1 MTFEITTDID
11 EERFIKENE
20 EAVHDD
26 EMFSEKIF
34 EAIDNAAL
42 KITEEFT
49 VTQQLEFEDDLNS
62 ILNSSENSIEIK
74 DYLQVIIEEPTY
86 TDDKKELMKKIAD
99 MLTSAGDK
107 ADPFIR
113 NDPLFKKAIINSTF
127 SMLGIGGFSKNFKIA
142 GKIILGGVAAYYVI
156 KTILN
161 SQNKLKNNYPFIL
174 NSGIDYIGM
183 FGDFSYEAQEI
194 YEAFIL
200 FEKENYL
207 LNLSKLSSRDC
218 ILSSEKVFLL
228 DHAWLLGSS
237 IYLFPLSAPYSI
249 DKFDYY
255 SKINTLSSVLDKGL
269 VTFYQTLHAN
279 DDIPL
284 SILLDIG
291 RSAILVKLAKDKSF

>member
-11 EERFIKENE
+11 EENFIKESE
-20 EAVHDD
+20 EVVRDD
-26 EMFSEKIF
+26 EKFSEEMF

-62 ILNSSENSIEIK
+62 VLNSSENNIEVK
-74 DYLQVIIEEPTY
+74 DYLQIITEEPTY
-86 TDDKKELMKKIAD
+86 TEDKKELMKKIAD
-99 MLTSAGDK
+99 MLTSAGDE

-113 NDPLFKKAIINSTF
+113 NDPLFKKAIINATF
-127 SMLGIGGFSKNFKIA
+127 SMLGIGGFSKNLKIA
-142 GKIILGGVAAYYVI
+142 GKVILGGTAAYFVI

-161 SQNKLKNNYPFIL
+161 NQNNLKNSHPFIL
-174 NSGIDYIGM
+174 SSGIDYVGL
-183 FGDFSYEAQEI
+183 FGDFSSEAQEI

-200 FEKENYL
+200 FEKGNYF
-207 LNLSKLSSRDC
+207 LNLSKLSDC
-218 ILSSEKVFLL
+218 NSLLSSEKIFLL

-237 IYLFPLSAPYSI
+237 IYIFPLSAPYSI

-255 SKINTLSSVLDKGL
+255 NNINMLSNVLDKGL
-269 VTFYQTLHAN
+269 VAFYQTLHAN

-291 RSAILVKLAKDKSF
+291 RAAILVKIAKDNGN

>member
-1 MTFEITTDID
+1 MTFEITTEID
-11 EERFIKENE
+11 EEKFIKETE
-20 EAVHDD
+20 EVVRND
-26 EMFSEKIF
+26 EKFSGEIF

-49 VTQQLEFEDDLNS
+49 VTQQLEFEDNLNS
-62 ILNSSENSIEIK
+62 VLNSSEDSMQVK
-74 DYLQVIIEEPTY
+74 DYLQIITEKPTY
-86 TDDKKELMKKIAD
+86 TEDKNELMKKIAD

-113 NDPLFKKAIINSTF
+113 NDPLFKKAIINTTF
-127 SMLGIGGFSKNFKIA
+127 SMLGVGGFSKNFKIA
-142 GKIILGGVAAYYVI
+142 GKVILGGTAAYFVI

-161 SQNKLKNNYPFIL
+161 YQNNLKSTPPFIL
-174 NSGIDYIGM
+174 GSGIDYVGM
-183 FGDFSYEAQEI
+183 FGDFSSSAQKI

-200 FEKENYL
+200 FEKENYFS
-207 LNLSKLSSRDC
+207 NLSVLSGCNSL
-218 ILSSEKVFLL
+218 LSNEKIFLL

-237 IYLFPLSAPYSI
+237 ICLFPLSAPYSI

-255 SKINTLSSVLDKGL
+255 NKIDTLSNVLDKGL
-269 VTFYQTLHAN
+269 VAFYQTLHAD

-291 RSAILVKLAKDKSF
+291 RAAILVNLTNNKGN

>member
-11 EERFIKENE
+11 EEKFIKESE
-20 EAVHDD
+20 EVIRED
-26 EMFSEKIF
+26 EMFSEEIF

-42 KITEEFT
+42 KIKEEFT
-49 VTQQLEFEDDLNS
+49 MTQQLEFEEGLNS
-62 ILNSSENSIEIK
+62 VLNSSENSIEIK
-74 DYLQVIIEEPTY
+74 DYLQIITEEPTY

-113 NDPLFKKAIINSTF
+113 NDPLFKKAIINATF
-127 SMLGIGGFSKNFKIA
+127 SMIGIGGFSKNFKIA
-142 GKIILGGVAAYYVI
+142 GKIILGGAAAYYVI

-161 SQNKLKNNYPFIL
+161 TQNTPTNSSPFIL
-174 NSGIDYIGM
+174 SSSIDYVGM
-183 FGDFSYEAQEI
+183 FGDFSSEAQEI

-200 FEKENYL
+200 FEHKNYL
-207 LNLSKLSSRDC
+207 LNISKLSSNGS
-218 ILSSEKVFLL
+218 ILSSEKIFLL

-237 IYLFPLSAPYSI
+237 IYLFPLSEPYSM

-255 SKINTLSSVLDKGL
+255 NKINTLSHVLDKGL
-269 VTFYQTLHAN
+269 VAFYQTLNAN
-279 DDIPL
+279 DNIPL

-291 RSAILVKLAKDKSF
+291 RSAILVKLAKDKGN